1 MNRFYQRALNE
12 SERSVPSILLSDD
25 PLGIYFRHVLNPYPL
40 PLPLLFYSPFRMSN
54 EVTKSHYQRKEL
66 HRELGG
72 DMFESWTQDHAQE
85 VLSSQRYELWSKEEE
100 KAKKALQE
108 LEKTSICDDD
118 SSDDAS
124 H

>member
-1 MNRFYQRALNE
+1 
-12 SERSVPSILLSDD
+12 
-25 PLGIYFRHVLNPYPL
+25 
-40 PLPLLFYSPFRMSN
+40 MSN
-54 EVTKSHYQRKEL
+54 EVTKSHFQRKEL
-66 HRELGG
+66 HKELGG

-108 LEKTSICDDD
+108 LEKTSICHDDD